1 MSDEDQLTPAD
12 RELETA
18 LRSLRPVPVRIEPT
32 VIGTRKRP
40 ESSRVRYWQE
50 AVSKPPREGD
60 RHNLL
65 RRLRKLSQSPAALK
79 LLQVA
84 AAIAVAA
91 GTAWMAYS
99 LREPKPVVVEHSL
112 PRTRPAIPR
121 DTDSPMAPAT
131 LLAYRQALARSSD
144 EFEALLDHQA
154 GLGTMPQD
162 TEAQRTMLTLRATQ
176 LQPSQGN
183 M

>member
-12 RELETA
+12 REFEAA
-18 LRSLRPVPVRIEPT
+18 LRSLRPVPVSIESP

-40 ESSRVRYWQE
+40 RPSHVRDW
-50 AVSKPPREGD
+50 
-60 RHNLL
+60 
-65 RRLRKLSQSPAALK
+65 
-79 LLQVA
+79 QVA

-112 PRTRPAIPR
+112 PRTRPAISH
-121 DTDSPMAPAT
+121 DTDLSMAPAT
-131 LLAYRQALARSSD
+131 LLAYRQALAKSSD

-162 TEAQRTMLTLRATQ
+162 TEAQRTMLTLRATHI
-176 LQPSQGN
+176 QPSQGN